1 MEQGD
6 DDTYPAVSHR
16 MAQGD
21 GPAGDNGGDQPGD
34 QFQQEN
40 ETSSACQ
47 DHQWTN
53 KQYYTHVLKKIMTKM
68 AFET

>member
-16 MAQGD
+16 MAQDD

-40 ETSSACQ
+40 ETSSAVKTINGR
-47 DHQWTN
+47 TN
-53 KQYYTHVLKKIMTKM
+53 NIILMC
-68 AFET
+68 